1 MNNGS
6 FNQDDIATIRADLR
20 DMQTTMYGDA
30 RRKIV
35 GVVETMNKLLEAED
49 RRILRDEKR
58 DALQRGILIG
68 LGLTG
73 ITSASTLVTVLF
85 KVFTGIP

>member
-1 MNNGS
+1 MSNGS
-6 FNQDDIATIRADLR
+6 FNQDDIATIRADVR
-20 DMQTTMYGDA
+20 DLQTTMYGDA